1 MPLSQQAK
9 KRVTILARVIDPDY
23 QGETGLVL
31 HNGYKE
37 ENVWNIRIPQG
48 VLVLPCCMIEV
59 SGKLEQ
65 SNSSRTANGPDRP
78 YRNEGLDHTM
88 RQGATIS

>member
-48 VLVLPCCMIEV
+48 V
-59 SGKLEQ
+59 S
-65 SNSSRTANGPDRP
+65 
-78 YRNEGLDHTM
+78 
-88 RQGATIS
+88 